1 MIGEVKMRWLLGF
14 LVFGVTYAAFV
25 IGIYWTNAPTLAS
38 PDLFR
43 TLESELP
50 GAQQRSISEVINDRR
65 KVTSDAR
72 FEIRQTVD
80 TTSVITRNGHV
91 IVLVAETTKHQ
102 AQAIGEQYV
111 RLVEAHAA
119 RLALKEKNQMVIVI
133 MLPLIVLSLF
143 VFFARWLWKSLSALE

>member
-1 MIGEVKMRWLLGF
+1 MRWLLGF
-14 LVFGVTYAAFV
+14 LVFGFAYAAFV
-25 IGIYWTNAPTLAS
+25 VGIYWTKAPTLAN

-50 GAQQRSISEVINDRR
+50 GAQQQAISEVLVDRR
-65 KVTSDAR
+65 RVTSDTR
-72 FEIRQTVD
+72 YEIQQTAD

-91 IVLVAETTKHQ
+91 ITLKPESTKRQ

-119 RLALKEKNQMVIVI
+119 RLALNEKNQMVIVI
-133 MLPLIVLSLF
+133 MLPLIVFSLF
-143 VFFARWLWKSLSALE
+143 VFFARWLWKQLSAMA